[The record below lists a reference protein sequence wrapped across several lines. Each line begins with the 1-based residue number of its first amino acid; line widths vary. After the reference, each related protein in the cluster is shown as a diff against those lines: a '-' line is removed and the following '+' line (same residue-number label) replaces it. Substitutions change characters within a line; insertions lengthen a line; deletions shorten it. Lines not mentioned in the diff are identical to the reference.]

1 MNNAAVRPVD
11 CQSAWYR
18 QSESD
23 MASRIRMRGEYS
35 VNSGI
40 PRMNPE
46 LTWDGSEVLDCR
58 EADRE
63 VWMAMFETSVPLRK
77 AVMPRL
83 VSPAWPDPATS
94 DASRHRPARHC
105 RADAER
111 KQGYF
116 PRKTGRRLST
126 NRQSLR
132 GIRDFFKRNNK
143 GKQCFK
149 LLSLVVISFRYE
161 EAG

>member
-1 MNNAAVRPVD
+1 
-11 CQSAWYR
+11 
-18 QSESD
+18 
-23 MASRIRMRGEYS
+23 
-35 VNSGI
+35 
-40 PRMNPE
+40 MNPE

-149 LLSLVVISFRYE
+149 LLSLIVISFRYE